1 MLSRLLAALILLAA
15 AAAMLVA
22 SWPQLFGLQ
31 QELYVAQAVA
41 LRGVIVVVAGA
52 VLLLCLLLAAGAKR
66 ARRFAGALAVVAL
79 AGGLLNAAVLA
90 GRGATPTAF
99 AETGPGSVTVLA
111 WNTLG
116 EEPGVE
122 TLADLATATGA
133 DVIALPETTLEYA
146 ERVAALLG
154 ERGSPMQALAVS
166 FDEVAKARSTSLL
179 IADGLGEYRVDGAA
193 GSTSVLPS
201 VVAVPVDGDGPTIA
215 AVHPVAPIPHTMQRW
230 RDDLA
235 WLSTACAADDTI
247 MAGDFNSTV
256 DHWAGLGVDGGDL
269 GVCHDAAIAAGTGAV
284 GTWPTGAPA
293 LLGSAID
300 HVLAGPAW
308 RVAGAEVIDGYDDAG
323 SDHRP
328 ILAQLEPAG

>member
-1 MLSRLLAALILLAA
+1 MLSRLLAALTVLAA
-15 AAAMLVA
+15 AAAMLAA
-22 SWPQLFGLQ
+22 SWPQLFGLHR
-31 QELYVAQAVA
+31 ELVVAQAVS

-52 VLLLCLLLAAGAKR
+52 VLLLCLLLAAGVRR

-90 GRGATPTAF
+90 GRGATPTAIEE
-99 AETGPGSVTVLA
+99 AGPGAVTVLA

-116 EEPGVE
+116 DVPDVE
-122 TLADLATATGA
+122 TLADLAAEHGA
-133 DVIALPETTLEYA
+133 DVIALPETTPGYA
-146 ERVAALLG
+146 ERLAALLG
-154 ERGSPMQALAVS
+154 ARGAPMQVLAVS

-179 IADGLGEYRVDGAA
+179 VAEGLGEYRVDEAA
-193 GSTSVLPS
+193 GGTSVLPS
-201 VVAVPVDGDGPTIA
+201 VVAVPVDGDGPAIV
-215 AVHPVAPIPHTMQRW
+215 AVHPVAPIPSTMQRW

-235 WLSTACAADDTI
+235 WLSGACAADDTI
-247 MAGDFNSTV
+247 IAGDINSTV

-269 GVCHDAAIAAGTGAV
+269 GVCRDAAVAGGAGAV

-300 HVLAGPAW
+300 HVVAGPSW
-308 RVAGAEVIDGYDDAG
+308 RVVGAQVVGGYDDAG

-328 ILAQLEPAG
+328 VLAQLTPAA